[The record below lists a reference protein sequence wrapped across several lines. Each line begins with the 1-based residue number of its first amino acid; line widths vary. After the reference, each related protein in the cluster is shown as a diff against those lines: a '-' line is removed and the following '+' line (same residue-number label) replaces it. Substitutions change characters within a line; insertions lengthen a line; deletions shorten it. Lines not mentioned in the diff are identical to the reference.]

1 MKSLEEMT
9 KDELEQFQ
17 VAKEAEYQMSMDS
30 LTTVELREAE
40 ISREITKLQLEKKQL
55 APALIQGKHNLRRI
69 ASELR
74 SVKTLIYRR
83 LQGL

>member
-1 MKSLEEMT
+1 MKSLDEMT

-74 SVKTLIYRR
+74 AVKTLIYRR